1 MAVSVARQWKHFV
14 AMPSGRRFQ
23 TRHRL
28 RRAESGGVMRKILI
42 SGLGGLIMVAGVA
55 MLVLPGPGLL
65 ALVIG
70 AALIAEESLFAARVL
85 DRIDLWGTHGLQ
97 RWRKSR
103 ATRASDHPDGS

>member
-1 MAVSVARQWKHFV
+1 
-14 AMPSGRRFQ
+14 
-23 TRHRL
+23 
-28 RRAESGGVMRKILI
+28 MRKILI

-103 ATRASDHPDGS
+103 ATRASDHADGS